1 MKLFR
6 FRFIILGLLL
16 CIFHVWCR
24 TCGTF
29 FTDPASSTYLANIV
43 IEGIVTQKLPVGQD
57 FYRVVVKVTKVRKG
71 DNLLPKGKRTRT
83 LVIGEFSDTVNYES
97 CIPNITSTRGTGQK
111 YFFFLKNSSS
121 DHFVNSA
128 FPVLVTK
135 KTSRAVRKSAC
146 RKCDKAPSLKTIKV
160 NKKRFVEGRKF
171 QLSCR
176 IRSARPPP
184 EMLWEKNGKVIK
196 ASKKGFSIKKTKRG
210 IVLRK
215 RKATL
220 ADSGTY
226 VCESKNVVGK
236 TRQEVKIEVKKKPT
250 KPPKNKNPK
259 KTTTQKPAIE
269 INEVTPTLFYKCPP
283 KHDGRCFNG
292 GTCEIIA
299 DLGIPRCRCPDT
311 HTGERCEQ
319 RRLPKNIP
327 AIEDWDQKALE
338 NDRRLTIIG
347 IVIGIL
353 VFVCICIASYLLA
366 KRRRNRFFRRQ
377 AEKRQQN
384 NQTKNIPPSYS
395 KLPSLDEVS
404 EISKFKLY
412 ERVTMNHRET
422 QTDET
427 SFVTPNPHTNLNL
440 YLNPMD
446 NEDFIRNAGP
456 RRNSRSRLS
465 GISDGRRSQPLNGSE
480 NHENRNSSNNNM
492 TSIEPVIKNEKE
504 LMAYKKPKVPKF
516 SEGDLS
522 SDEEQ
527 IKNSLPSLHISEE
540 DQSSAPLV
548 RKSNQSSVPS
558 MELSPDSSPKRDSSV
573 GVHNP
578 VVVYTPTSNSEDNSE
593 ISSSSECSSW
603 SKEELRHLN
612 KSRNSESNIHN
623 DSNYSW
629 NERGSPELVRKT
641 NRRRSS
647 NDLRKNSITNQNE
660 MYSHLATS
668 GANFHIY
675 DLRDDDIPNSI
686 PV

>member
-1 MKLFR
+1 
-6 FRFIILGLLL
+6 
-16 CIFHVWCR
+16 
-24 TCGTF
+24 
-29 FTDPASSTYLANIV
+29 
-43 IEGIVTQKLPVGQD
+43 
-57 FYRVVVKVTKVRKG
+57 
-71 DNLLPKGKRTRT
+71 
-83 LVIGEFSDTVNYES
+83 
-97 CIPNITSTRGTGQK
+97 
-111 YFFFLKNSSS
+111 
-121 DHFVNSA
+121 
-128 FPVLVTK
+128 
-135 KTSRAVRKSAC
+135 
-146 RKCDKAPSLKTIKV
+146 
-160 NKKRFVEGRKF
+160 
-171 QLSCR
+171 
-176 IRSARPPP
+176 
-184 EMLWEKNGKVIK
+184 
-196 ASKKGFSIKKTKRG
+196 
-210 IVLRK
+210 
-215 RKATL
+215 
-220 ADSGTY
+220 
-226 VCESKNVVGK
+226 
-236 TRQEVKIEVKKKPT
+236 
-250 KPPKNKNPK
+250 
-259 KTTTQKPAIE
+259 
-269 INEVTPTLFYKCPP
+269 TPTLFYKCPP

-299 DLGIPRCRCPDT
+299 DLGIPRCRCPAT
-311 HTGERCEQ
+311 HQGDRCEY
-319 RRLPKNIP
+319 RKLIFGKVASN
-327 AIEDWDQKALE
+327 QKALE

-384 NQTKNIPPSYS
+384 NPTKNIPPSYS

-440 YLNPMD
+440 YLNPME
-446 NEDFIRNAGP
+446 NEDFLRNAGP

-465 GISDGRRSQPLNGSE
+465 GISDGRRSQPITGSE

-558 MELSPDSSPKRDSSV
+558 MELSPDSSPKRDSPV

-578 VVVYTPTSNSEDNSE
+578 VVVYTPTSDSEDNSE

-647 NDLRKNSITNQNE
+647 NDLRKSSITNQNE

>member
-43 IEGIVTQKLPVGQD
+43 IEGIVTQKLPNGPD

-71 DNLLPKGKRTRT
+71 DNLLPKGKRTRN
-83 LVIGEFSDTVNYES
+83 LVIGDFSNTVNYEN
-97 CIPNITSTRGTGQK
+97 CIPNITRGTGQK
-111 YFFFLKNSSS
+111 YFFFLTNSTR
-121 DHFVNSA
+121 DYFVNSA

-135 KTSRAVRKSAC
+135 KSSRAVRKSAC

-160 NKKRFVEGRKF
+160 QKKRFVEGRKF

-184 EMLWEKNGKVIK
+184 EMLWEKNGQVLKP
-196 ASKKGFSIKKTKRG
+196 SKKGFTIRKSKRG

-226 VCESKNVVGK
+226 VCEAKNVVGK

-250 KPPKNKNPK
+250 KPPKKKNPK
-259 KTTTQKPAIE
+259 KTTQKPAIQ

-299 DLGIPRCRCPDT
+299 DLGIPRCRCPAT
-311 HTGERCEQ
+311 HQGDRCEY
-319 RRLPKNIP
+319 RKLIFGKVASN
-327 AIEDWDQKALE
+327 QKALE

-384 NQTKNIPPSYS
+384 DKTKNIPPSYS

-440 YLNPMD
+440 YLNPMEND
-446 NEDFIRNAGP
+446 DILRNAGA

-465 GISDGRRSQPLNGSE
+465 GISDGRRSQQITGSE
-480 NHENRNSSNNNM
+480 NQENRNSSNNNM
-492 TSIEPVIKNEKE
+492 TGIEPVTRNEKE
-504 LMAYKKPKVPKF
+504 LMAYKKPKVPTF
-516 SEGDLS
+516 SVDDDC

-540 DQSSAPLV
+540 DQSGAPLV
-548 RKSNQSSVPS
+548 RSSNQSSVPS
-558 MELSPDSSPKRDSSV
+558 MELSPDSSPIRQSPV

-578 VVVYTPTSNSEDNSE
+578 VVVYTPTSYSEDNSE
-593 ISSSSECSSW
+593 MSSSSECSSW

-647 NDLRKNSITNQNE
+647 NDLRKSSITNQNE

>member
-83 LVIGEFSDTVNYES
+83 LVIGEFSDTVNYEN

-236 TRQEVKIEVKKKPT
+236 TRQEVNIEVR
-250 KPPKNKNPK
+250 
-259 KTTTQKPAIE
+259 
-269 INEVTPTLFYKCPP
+269 PTLFYKCPP
-283 KHDGRCFNG
+283 KYDGKCFNG

-299 DLGIPRCRCPDT
+299 DLGIPRCRCPAT
-311 HTGERCEQ
+311 HQGDRCEY
-319 RRLPKNIP
+319 RKLIFGKVASN
-327 AIEDWDQKALE
+327 QKALE

-446 NEDFIRNAGP
+446 NEDFLRNAGP

-465 GISDGRRSQPLNGSE
+465 GISDGRRSQPNTGSE

-558 MELSPDSSPKRDSSV
+558 MELSPDSSPKRDSPV

>member
-1 MKLFR
+1 
-6 FRFIILGLLL
+6 
-16 CIFHVWCR
+16 
-24 TCGTF
+24 
-29 FTDPASSTYLANIV
+29 
-43 IEGIVTQKLPVGQD
+43 
-57 FYRVVVKVTKVRKG
+57 
-71 DNLLPKGKRTRT
+71 
-83 LVIGEFSDTVNYES
+83 
-97 CIPNITSTRGTGQK
+97 
-111 YFFFLKNSSS
+111 
-121 DHFVNSA
+121 
-128 FPVLVTK
+128 
-135 KTSRAVRKSAC
+135 
-146 RKCDKAPSLKTIKV
+146 
-160 NKKRFVEGRKF
+160 
-171 QLSCR
+171 
-176 IRSARPPP
+176 
-184 EMLWEKNGKVIK
+184 
-196 ASKKGFSIKKTKRG
+196 
-210 IVLRK
+210 
-215 RKATL
+215 
-220 ADSGTY
+220 
-226 VCESKNVVGK
+226 
-236 TRQEVKIEVKKKPT
+236 KKKPK
-250 KPPKNKNPK
+250 KPSKNKNPK

-384 NQTKNIPPSYS
+384 NPTKNIPPSYS

-440 YLNPMD
+440 YLNPME
-446 NEDFIRNAGP
+446 NEDFLRNAGP

-465 GISDGRRSQPLNGSE
+465 GISDGRRSQPITGSE

-558 MELSPDSSPKRDSSV
+558 MELSPDSSPKRDSPV

-578 VVVYTPTSNSEDNSE
+578 VVVYTPTSDSEDNSE

-647 NDLRKNSITNQNE
+647 NDLRKSSITNQNE

>member
-184 EMLWEKNGKVIK
+184 EMLWEKNGEVIK

-236 TRQEVKIEVKKKPT
+236 TRQEVKIEDLKIYPEGLPLTRRCNLTLRWEESVFL
-250 KPPKNKNPK
+250 
-259 KTTTQKPAIE
+259 QQYDHWE
-269 INEVTPTLFYKCPP
+269 IPDVY
-283 KHDGRCFNG
+283 
-292 GTCEIIA
+292 
-299 DLGIPRCRCPDT
+299 DL
-311 HTGERCEQ
+311 
-319 RRLPKNIP
+319 
-327 AIEDWDQKALE
+327 
-338 NDRRLTIIG
+338 
-347 IVIGIL
+347 
-353 VFVCICIASYLLA
+353 
-366 KRRRNRFFRRQ
+366 
-377 AEKRQQN
+377 
-384 NQTKNIPPSYS
+384 
-395 KLPSLDEVS
+395 
-404 EISKFKLY
+404 
-412 ERVTMNHRET
+412 
-422 QTDET
+422 
-427 SFVTPNPHTNLNL
+427 
-440 YLNPMD
+440 
-446 NEDFIRNAGP
+446 
-456 RRNSRSRLS
+456 
-465 GISDGRRSQPLNGSE
+465 
-480 NHENRNSSNNNM
+480 
-492 TSIEPVIKNEKE
+492 
-504 LMAYKKPKVPKF
+504 
-516 SEGDLS
+516 
-522 SDEEQ
+522 
-527 IKNSLPSLHISEE
+527 
-540 DQSSAPLV
+540 
-548 RKSNQSSVPS
+548 
-558 MELSPDSSPKRDSSV
+558 
-573 GVHNP
+573 
-578 VVVYTPTSNSEDNSE
+578 
-593 ISSSSECSSW
+593 
-603 SKEELRHLN
+603 
-612 KSRNSESNIHN
+612 
-623 DSNYSW
+623 
-629 NERGSPELVRKT
+629 NERT
-641 NRRRSS
+641 
-647 NDLRKNSITNQNE
+647 IHQNTE
-660 MYSHLATS
+660 
-668 GANFHIY
+668 
-675 DLRDDDIPNSI
+675 DIDKQ
-686 PV
+686 

>member
-184 EMLWEKNGKVIK
+184 EMLWEKNGEVIK

-236 TRQEVKIEVKKKPT
+236 TRQEVKIEV
-250 KPPKNKNPK
+250 
-259 KTTTQKPAIE
+259 
-269 INEVTPTLFYKCPP
+269 TPTLFYKCPP

-299 DLGIPRCRCPDT
+299 DLGIPRCRCPAT
-311 HTGERCEQ
+311 HQGDRCEY
-319 RRLPKNIP
+319 RKLIFGKVASN
-327 AIEDWDQKALE
+327 QKALE

-384 NQTKNIPPSYS
+384 NPTKNIPPSYS

-440 YLNPMD
+440 YLNPME
-446 NEDFIRNAGP
+446 NEDFLRNAGP

-465 GISDGRRSQPLNGSE
+465 GISDGRRSQPITGSE

-558 MELSPDSSPKRDSSV
+558 MELSPDSSPKRDSPV